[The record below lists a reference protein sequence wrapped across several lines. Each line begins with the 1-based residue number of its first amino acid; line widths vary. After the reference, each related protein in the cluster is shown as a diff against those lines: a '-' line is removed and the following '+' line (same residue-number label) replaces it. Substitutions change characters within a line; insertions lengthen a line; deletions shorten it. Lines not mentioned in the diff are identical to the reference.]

1 MKVLIELTKSK
12 RFALERGDGGDGNT
26 DMLQRRAIATFR
38 GTRGLALF
46 TSLPPAARH
55 FSKGTSSKSTKLIH
69 GGVRY
74 LAQGNVTLVL
84 DALKERGL
92 LLRNAPGI
100 VKPQPFI
107 IPSYTPWE
115 TAYYGIGLKIYDLLA
130 WSFRIRASRFLAAKD
145 VLKAIPTLRAEGLR
159 GGVLYFDASSLLDP
173 ASMSA
178 YESMDVKVT
187 GDNLEL
193 PLNSGPGTE
202 LADGGV
208 TATISSGGVKILT
221 LSVNLTNRKIQAR
234 ETVETPAGSFE
245 CIKYT
250 YDARTEMG
258 FVKMDIS
265 GIEWYNRKHGTI
277 RSESYDKKGK
287 LSGYTVL
294 ESISN

>member
-1 MKVLIELTKSK
+1 MKYKNWTGV
-12 RFALERGDGGDGNT
+12 A
-26 DMLQRRAIATFR
+26 
-38 GTRGLALF
+38 GLAVVLSF
-46 TSLPPAARH
+46 FGLQIQAQDCADYFPV
-55 FSKGTSSKSTKLIH
+55 KEGTVLEYVNYDRKDKMTGSSETAFLKKQETPEGMSAMFSSKFRDDK
-69 GGVRY
+69 GE
-74 LAQGNVTLVL
+74 VL
-84 DALKERGL
+84 FENEMQAEC
-92 LLRNAPGI
+92 
-100 VKPQPFI
+100 
-107 IPSYTPWE
+107 
-115 TAYYGIGLKIYDLLA
+115 
-130 WSFRIRASRFLAAKD
+130 KD
-145 VLKAIPTLRAEGLR
+145 
-159 GGVLYFDASSLLDP
+159 GVLYFDASSLLDP

-265 GIEWYNRKHGTI
+265 GIEWYNHKHGTI